1 MLTLVL
7 EVMSRCGENLQWTS
21 KVEQVKLGVESEE
34 HVNGLLVNHSGSLIR
49 SHLDGIDS
57 WRGGG
62 GSHARGV
69 WGSKCNWQRADSEEL
84 KLEKQDCKL

>member
-1 MLTLVL
+1 
-7 EVMSRCGENLQWTS
+7 
-21 KVEQVKLGVESEE
+21 VESEE

-62 GSHARGV
+62 VVTRGV
-69 WGSKCNWQRADSEEL
+69 FGAVSAIGREL
-84 KLEKQDCKL
+84 IQKN